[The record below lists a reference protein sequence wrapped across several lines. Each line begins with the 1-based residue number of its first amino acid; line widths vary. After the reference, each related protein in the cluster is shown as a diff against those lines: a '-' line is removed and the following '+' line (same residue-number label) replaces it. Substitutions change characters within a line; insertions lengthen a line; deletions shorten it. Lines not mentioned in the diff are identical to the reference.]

1 MDEEE
6 EGVTTLEDPEDDA
19 AAGEVA
25 AGPGDVVAPG
35 KLGANAL
42 VGVVGEELGLI
53 PPKKL
58 GPAVTPDVL
67 VVLESRTYIWNF

>member
-1 MDEEE
+1 M
-6 EGVTTLEDPEDDA
+6 TTPEDPEDDA

-25 AGPGDVVAPG
+25 GPGDVAVPG
-35 KLGANAL
+35 KLGTNAL
-42 VGVVGEELGLI
+42 VGVGGEGLGLL